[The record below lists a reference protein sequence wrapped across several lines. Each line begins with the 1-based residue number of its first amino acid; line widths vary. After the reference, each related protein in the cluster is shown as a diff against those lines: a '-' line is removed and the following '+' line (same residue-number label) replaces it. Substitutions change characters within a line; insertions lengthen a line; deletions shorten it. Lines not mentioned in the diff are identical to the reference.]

1 MKKPQKYKN
10 YIVLGGTILI
20 VVACSLFLFF
30 TIFRF
35 RGFNNGI
42 ALVIKALKPVIYGI
56 VIAYMLSPMC
66 NGLYRFFM
74 AFFPRK
80 VKSKKAVQ
88 QLSNGL
94 SVMFSVLIGI
104 LLIVG
109 LLVLVIPQ
117 LVNSIR
123 GLIDSSQDFITT
135 ASAWLENLFAHNK
148 ELETN
153 VMQIYDLLVGK
164 LQDWLQN
171 SVLPNMDT
179 ILSNVSTGLISV
191 VTFFANLVV
200 GVVVSIYLLF
210 NRKLMVA
217 QLKKILYAVFPLKP
231 ANIILEECQFAHK
244 QFTSFISGNLLD
256 ALIIGLATFVFAMI
270 VHLPYPMLIAVIV
283 GVTNVIPFFGPF
295 IGAIPS
301 MLIIL
306 LVNPLQCLYFVL
318 FILILQQ
325 MDGNVIKP
333 KILGQ
338 TSGLSSFWV
347 LFAILLFGGLFGFIG
362 MLIGVPVFAV
372 IYDIVRKIINFLL
385 KKRELPT
392 NSRFYDGLT
401 HIDPPESESEEPAG
415 PEPAEAAEMP
425 DAPLPES
432 REAAAPA
439 LSSRQEQEGDA

>member
-10 YIVLGGTILI
+10 YIALGVTILI

-306 LVNPLQCLYFVL
+306 LVNPLQCLYFVF
-318 FILILQQ
+318 FIFVLQQ

-392 NSRFYDGLT
+392 NSHFYDGLT
-401 HIDPPESESEEPAG
+401 HIDPPESESEEPVG

>member
-10 YIVLGGTILI
+10 YIALGVTILI

-35 RGFNNGI
+35 QGFNNGI

-80 VKSKKAVQ
+80 VKSKRAVQ

-104 LLIVG
+104 LIIVG

-123 GLIDSSQDFITT
+123 GLIDSSQDFINT
-135 ASAWLENLFAHNK
+135 ASAWLENLFTHNQD
-148 ELETN
+148 LEAT
-153 VMQIYDLLVGK
+153 VMEIYDLLVEK

-179 ILSNVSTGLISV
+179 ILSSVSTGLISV

-301 MLIIL
+301 ILIIL
-306 LVNPLQCLYFVL
+306 LVNPLQCLYFIF

-392 NSRFYDGLT
+392 NSRFYDGLNR
-401 HIDPPESESEEPAG
+401 IDPPEDEQEDPAPPES
-415 PEPAEAAEMP
+415 AAAP

-432 REAAAPA
+432 REEAAPA
-439 LSSRQEQEGDA
+439 LSAHHEQEGEA